1 MNRFLFKYA
10 VEFFVLITGLL
21 ITFYIEDRNELN
33 YKIDLKNQ
41 SLTRLIRNIETDVS
55 DQTTNVF
62 KVDKTIKYYDI
73 IAERGDELFENDKD
87 SLGYY
92 LTAISR
98 SSTIFLS
105 NVEEYLTLRNSGL
118 IELIESDTLV
128 MLLQTR
134 TAGFKA
140 FKKVEDKIIDA
151 EKDVADLVVKKTSKI
166 STGDIEFRGY
176 HHGRYSPYNYPE
188 PLSDVEVNTIRKM
201 ASMCEFYRPFI
212 QRFIQT
218 DERLIELIQNEIPD
232 FNEDEFEDYSKERI
246 LFSNEL
252 SE

>member
-1 MNRFLFKYA
+1 MRKFFFKYT

-21 ITFYIEDRNELN
+21 ITFYIEDQNELR

-41 SLTRLIRNIETDVS
+41 SLTRLIRNIETDIS
-55 DQTTNVF
+55 DQRTNLF
-62 KVDKTIKYYDI
+62 KIDKTISYYNV
-73 IAERGDELFENDKD
+73 IAERGDELFETDKD

-151 EKDVADLVVKKTSKI
+151 EKAVADLVINKTAKI
-166 STGDIEFRGY
+166 STGDIEFFGY
-176 HHGRYSPYNYPE
+176 HHGRYSSYNSPD
-188 PLSDVEVNTIRKM
+188 PLSDTEVNTIRQM
-201 ASMCEFYRPFI
+201 ANMCEFYRPFVE
-212 QRFIQT
+212 RFLET
-218 DERLIELIQNEIPD
+218 DKKLIELIKNEIPNFNDED
-232 FNEDEFEDYSKERI
+232 FKDYSNERI
-246 LFSNEL
+246 LFSND
-252 SE
+252 